1 MKKTILTMLLMAMA
15 ATAALA
21 DDEISVWDGE
31 AEDTDIELDSKTKT
45 FYVYTAAQF
54 AGLHK
59 KMNDYMVDG
68 HHGYDGYT
76 ILLMNDIDLNNKN
89 FCHRTIG
96 WDDDH
101 RFGGKLDGQGHTIYN
116 LYIKQKHDNRGIV
129 GWMCGGDIV
138 NLKVVNVSVEA
149 GDDNEGAY
157 VGALCGRMQNHSVI
171 SHCAVINGKVDVWN
185 WNDDDKVGAI
195 CGYVSDDKGYPNAIE
210 YCYAKNV
217 EVRGHKQVGG
227 IVGLVDDDT
236 DTPIRNCYFSGKITH
251 SGDEYYGAIVG
262 ERGSNEMR
270 NNYYLNRNDGVKS
283 FGNGSGSRDC
293 DTNSEIKPCTDA
305 ELKAPLLFGL
315 SDAWEEY
322 IYLFDDYPE
331 LKVFL
336 RYKPGD
342 TFYVSTIGYKGT
354 GDEYNLRGYLKV
366 LENKG
371 DYYTVELIKVMDPRP
386 HIQQKDITVL
396 GDFSPYFSEV
406 KLRMVSLPA
415 NSFQEMGTL
424 NTLTLPATLT
434 SIGVPQRHSVQNA
447 FIVYGEGSGCAVKD
461 GALYDLTNSR
471 LITAPKSFS
480 ELTIHQQ
487 YANSIV
493 DYAFENMSNMRKLYV
508 DTYVPAGTVVDNGDN
523 KAPLITLDG
532 ENVFSGCS
540 SDLDIYIKDGTTNQL
555 FIGKQG
561 PGLYGYS
568 NADKW
573 MNFYD
578 DHQDGV
584 NHMFSYFPVKRNPGG
599 MSTLVMGYPVELP
612 EGVTAWWARSLSDGN
627 VHLQRLGTQIV
638 PALTPVLLTYEGSS
652 DLLYLSRYEGDD
664 AGKSNDYEYNLFK
677 GSVDPGGHKMTSSE
691 LESNFFTLGR
701 PKGDTSYDKLG
712 FYQYH
717 PKDNVLP
724 SYVAWLAASD
734 IPKGAL
740 FKMEFNEETTA
751 ITQHPTPSLTGE
763 MVVYTLQGVR
773 VDPSTMQKGSL
784 YIVNGKKV
792 MMK

>member
-1 MKKTILTMLLMAMA
+1 MLLMATTA
-15 ATAALA
+15 IAALA
-21 DDEISVWDGE
+21 DDEISKWDGE
-31 AEDTDIELDSKTKT
+31 AEDTDIELDTSTKT

-54 AGLHK
+54 AGLHT
-59 KMNDYMVDG
+59 KMSGYMNG

-76 ILLMNDIDLNNKN
+76 ILLMNDIDLDNKN
-89 FCHRTIG
+89 FTHRTIG
-96 WDDDH
+96 WDSDH

-116 LYIKQKHDNRGIV
+116 LKIYQKHDNRGIV

-138 NLKVVNVSVEA
+138 NLKVENVSVEA

-195 CGYVSDDKGYPNAIE
+195 CGSTIEDNDYPNTIE

-227 IVGLVDDDT
+227 IVGRVDKDSRT
-236 DTPIRNCYFSGKITH
+236 TIRNCYFSGTITH
-251 SGDEYYGAIVG
+251 SGNEYFAAIAG
-262 ERGSNEMR
+262 ERYDNKLE
-270 NNYYLNRNDGVKS
+270 NNFYLDRNDGVKGT
-283 FGNGSGSRDC
+283 GNQSKYAGSSD
-293 DTNSEIKPCTDA
+293 DPNAAPKTDA
-305 ELKAPLLFGL
+305 ELKAPLLFGV
-315 SDAWEEY
+315 DDTEY
-322 IYLFDDYPE
+322 IYPLDGYPE

-336 RYKPGD
+336 RYKEGD
-342 TFYVSTIGYKGT
+342 TFYNKSIGYMGGNT
-354 GDEYNLRGYLKV
+354 ANAVPGYLRV
-366 LENKG
+366 VSSEESP
-371 DYYTVELIKVMDPRP
+371 YTMELAKTMPGATGTDF
-386 HIQQKDITVL
+386 TL
-396 GDFSPYFSEV
+396 NGDFTTYFSGQA
-406 KLRMVSLPA
+406 LRMVSLPA

-447 FIVYGEGSGCAVKD
+447 FTVYGEGTGCAVND

-480 ELTIHQQ
+480 ALTIHQQ

-508 DTYVPAGTVVDNGDN
+508 DTYVPAGTVVDAGDN

-532 ENVFSGCS
+532 ENIFSGCS

-555 FIGKQG
+555 FFGKQG

-573 MNFYD
+573 MNFYND
-578 DHQDGV
+578 YQDGV

-612 EGVTAWWARSLSDGN
+612 EGVTAWWAHSLSDGN

-652 DLLYLSRYEGDD
+652 DLLYLSRYEGGG
-664 AGKSNDYEYNLFK
+664 AGASTDFEHNLFK

-691 LESNFFTLGR
+691 LMSNFFTLGR
-701 PKGDTSYDKLG
+701 PTGDTSYDNLG

-740 FKMEFNEETTA
+740 FKIDFNEETTA

>member
-1 MKKTILTMLLMAMA
+1 MLLMATTA
-15 ATAALA
+15 IAALA
-21 DDEISVWDGE
+21 EDEISVWDGG
-31 AEDTDIELDSKTKT
+31 AEDTDIELDTSTKT

-59 KMNDYMVDG
+59 KMNDYMNG

-96 WDDDH
+96 WDSDH

-116 LYIKQKHDNRGIV
+116 LYIYQEHDNRGIV

-138 NLKVVNVSVEA
+138 NLKVENVSVEA

-195 CGYVSDDKGYPNAIE
+195 CGSTIEDNDYPNTIE
-210 YCYAKNV
+210 YCYAHNV

-227 IVGLVDDDT
+227 IVGRVDKDSRT
-236 DTPIRNCYFSGKITH
+236 TIRNCYFSGTITH
-251 SGDEYYGAIVG
+251 GGNEYFAAIAG
-262 ERGSNEMR
+262 ERYDNKLE
-270 NNYYLNRNDGVKS
+270 NNFYLNRNDGVRGT
-283 FGNGSGSRDC
+283 GNQSKYQGSSD
-293 DTNSEIKPCTDA
+293 DPNAAPKTDA
-305 ELKAPLLFGL
+305 ELKAPLLFGV
-315 SDAWEEY
+315 DDTEY
-322 IYLFDDYPE
+322 IYPLDGYPE

-336 RYKPGD
+336 RYKEGD
-342 TFYVSTIGYKGT
+342 TFYNKSIGYMGGNT
-354 GDEYNLRGYLKV
+354 ANAVPGYLRV
-366 LENKG
+366 VSSEESP
-371 DYYTVELIKVMDPRP
+371 YTMELAKTMPGATGTDF
-386 HIQQKDITVL
+386 TL
-396 GDFSPYFSEV
+396 NGDFTTYFSGQA
-406 KLRMVSLPA
+406 LRMVSLPA

-447 FIVYGEGSGCAVKD
+447 FTVYGEGSGCAVND

-480 ELTIHQQ
+480 MLTIHQQ

-508 DTYVPAGTVVDNGDN
+508 DTYVPAGTVVDAGDN

-532 ENVFSGCS
+532 ENIFSGCS

-555 FIGKQG
+555 FFGKQG

-573 MNFYD
+573 MNFYND
-578 DHQDGV
+578 YQDGV

-652 DLLYLSRYEGDD
+652 DLLYLSRYEGGG
-664 AGKSNDYEYNLFK
+664 AGASTDFEHNLFK

-691 LESNFFTLGR
+691 LMSNFFTLGR
-701 PKGDTSYDKLG
+701 PTGDTSYDNLG

-773 VDPSTMQKGSL
+773 VDPSTMRQGTL
-784 YIVNGKKV
+784 YIINGKKV